1 MAEGEHL
8 SEQTRHLWLAD
19 KSTPLEGTAKHPQ
32 GRLFNPGG
40 SYTGDPMRLHPSNWL
55 KQGDTPAHSDVISW
69 HGSEES
75 ALPREDLYEHRASD
89 EGDFEGSDWNNPYYD
104 DEGEENPDYVDYSV
118 DSHDRPMTNYGSA
131 VGMHFGSLKAV
142 VDRDSKATPRP
153 FVHPARI
160 PEATMAP
167 PPTGGFS
174 TDRPGGSIASGLY
187 RSGQTIVNQE
197 TGEKTVDTRWGDA
210 AANYAEK
217 GTDLVEQG
225 KTLAYRNDVEAQGST
240 SYRTLP
246 ETART
251 WSEDVMQA
259 RSPINGR
266 PASEKYGWSG
276 DEHAFRNKPHPALV
290 HLAEKGYDPVVLPK
304 ETPRTIGMTSEEPL
318 QMSLPFGNR
327 NDDDKLADALGVQPQ
342 TYEQAA
348 RVSLSSDVN
357 KASAARQEAFD
368 AGRLWTMRKPTS

>member
-75 ALPREDLYEHRASD
+75 ALPREDVYEHRASD

-167 PPTGGFS
+167 PPLV
-174 TDRPGGSIASGLY
+174 ASPP
-187 RSGQTIVNQE
+187 
-197 TGEKTVDTRWGDA
+197 TV
-210 AANYAEK
+210 
-217 GTDLVEQG
+217 LV
-225 KTLAYRNDVEAQGST
+225 
-240 SYRTLP
+240 
-246 ETART
+246 
-251 WSEDVMQA
+251 A
-259 RSPINGR
+259 RSPRVCTARVR
-266 PASEKYGWSG
+266 PSSIKRPVRRPLI
-276 DEHAFRNKPHPALV
+276 HAGVIL
-290 HLAEKGYDPVVLPK
+290 LPT
-304 ETPRTIGMTSEEPL
+304 TPRRAPIWLSRARPSPIATTWRRRG
-318 QMSLPFGNR
+318 LPRTGHFQR
-327 NDDDKLADALGVQPQ
+327 
-342 TYEQAA
+342 
-348 RVSLSSDVN
+348 R
-357 KASAARQEAFD
+357 R
-368 AGRLWTMRKPTS
+368 GRGRRT